1 MKTVRHLV
9 LAVAGSVVMGMAAS
23 PASASPSAYSSIVAF
38 GDSLS
43 DNGNFAALVG
53 GLFPSPAYGYA
64 QGRFSNGPVAVEY
77 LAQSL
82 GIGLTDFA
90 VGGART
96 GPSLDSSSDNY
107 ADDSGEAAAFGLPA
121 NYFNGTGVRA
131 QVDAYLAL
139 THNAAD
145 ANALYF
151 VWAGPNDFFLPA
163 SLINP
168 QTAAN
173 ALDNL
178 QLSITTL
185 YAAGAR
191 SFLVPNMAN
200 LGLTPALLG
209 EGSLASGLAT
219 YRSVEYNTGLALM
232 LGQLGQNLAGAQ
244 FHSADVFDLLNSAGV
259 NPGQY
264 GLTDVTTPC
273 QTLAGCPADPAGY
286 LFWDDVHI
294 TTAGHQIVAGA
305 FAAALAP
312 VPEAQTWAMLLAG
325 LALLGLARRAR
336 G

>member
-1 MKTVRHLV
+1 MKMMRHLV
-9 LAVAGSVVMGMAAS
+9 LAVAGSVVMGLAAS
-23 PASASPSAYSSIVAF
+23 PASANAPAYSSIVAF

-53 GLFPSPAYGYA
+53 GVFPGPAYGYA
-64 QGRFSNGPVAVEY
+64 PGRFSNGPVAVEY

-82 GIGLTDFA
+82 GVGLTDFA

-96 GPSLDSSSDNY
+96 GPSLNSSSDNY

-131 QVDAYLAL
+131 QVGAYLAA
-139 THNAAD
+139 THGTAD
-145 ANALYF
+145 TNALYF

-163 SLINP
+163 SMLNP
-168 QTAAN
+168 DTSAN
-173 ALDNL
+173 ALGNL

-185 YAAGAR
+185 YDAGAR

-200 LGLTPALLG
+200 LGLTPALLA

-232 LGQLGQNLAGAQ
+232 IGQLAQNLAGAQ
-244 FHSADVFDLLNSAGV
+244 FHTADVFGLLNSASV
-259 NPGQY
+259 NPGKY
-264 GLTDVTTPC
+264 GLTDVITPC

-294 TTAGHQIVAGA
+294 TTAGHQLVAGA

-325 LALLGLARRAR
+325 LALLGLTRRAR

>member
-1 MKTVRHLV
+1 MKAMRHLL
-9 LAVAGSVVMGMAAS
+9 LAVAGSAIMSLAVS
-23 PASASPSAYSSIVAF
+23 PANATAPAYSGIVAF

-43 DNGNFAALVG
+43 DNGNFAALAG
-53 GLFPSPAYGYA
+53 GVFPGPAYGYA

-131 QVDAYLAL
+131 QVDAYLAA
-139 THNAAD
+139 THGTAD
-145 ANALYF
+145 ASALYF

-163 SLINP
+163 SLINS
-168 QTAAN
+168 QTSAN
-173 ALDNL
+173 ALGNL
-178 QLSITTL
+178 QLSITAL
-185 YAAGAR
+185 YDAGAR

-200 LGLTPALLG
+200 LGLTPALLA
-209 EGSLASGLAT
+209 EGSLASGVAT

-232 LGQLGQNLAGAQ
+232 LGQLAQNLAGAQ
-244 FHSADVFDLLNSAGV
+244 FHTADVFSLLNSAGV

-325 LALLGLARRAR
+325 LALLGLTRRAR